1 MTRTGLNNFSILISA
16 VGFLPI
22 LQIGLLGKANVGKST
37 FFSAAT
43 ETPVAIGNFPF
54 TTISPNVGVAYVKS
68 ECACK
73 HFGIAHKNDLCV
85 NGIRFIPVKLID
97 VAGLVPGA
105 HEGKGL
111 GNQFLDDARQAE
123 VLIHVVDIAGATD
136 IQGQPVPIGSHDPLK
151 DIEFVNEEFD
161 EWFLDI
167 LKREWDKLTR
177 EIDQKRAKLTDGIAK
192 RFTGLGIKDYHVQ
205 DVLQKLGLVSKNP
218 KDWNDS
224 DLLTFVKDLRKNTKP
239 IIVAANKA
247 DLCKDLDIVKKI
259 NEPVILCSAETELLL
274 RKASKA
280 GIVRYDPGDE
290 SFSLVE
296 GKEILP
302 PQKKALDVV
311 STVFSKIH
319 STGVQKIL
327 NMAVFDLLKFIVVYP
342 VEDESKLTNKDG
354 DVLPDAKLLPADS
367 TAKDLAG
374 MIHADIA
381 KGFLHAIDCK
391 TKQRI
396 GGDHKLKNGDVVK
409 IVSTLSRG

>member
-1 MTRTGLNNFSILISA
+1 M
-16 VGFLPI
+16 
-22 LQIGLLGKANVGKST
+22 QIGLLGKANVGKST

-43 ETPVAIGNFPF
+43 ETPVPTGNFPF
-54 TTISPNVGVAYVKS
+54 TTIEPNIGVAYVKS
-68 ECACK
+68 KCACI
-73 HFGIAHKNDLCV
+73 HFKIDHKNDLCS
-85 NGIRFIPVKLID
+85 GGTRFIPVKLID

-123 VLIHVVDIAGATD
+123 VLIHVVDIAGTTD
-136 IQGQPVPIGSHDPLK
+136 IQGQPVPIGSHDPLE
-151 DIEFVNEEFD
+151 DIEFVQEEFIQ
-161 EWFLDI
+161 WFVDI

-192 RFTGLGIKDYHVQ
+192 RFTGLGIKDYQVHE
-205 DVLQKLGLVSKNP
+205 VLQKLGLISKNP
-218 KDWNDS
+218 KEWNDS
-224 DLLTFVKDLRKNTKP
+224 DLLTFVKELRKSTKP
-239 IIVAANKA
+239 IIIAANKA
-247 DLCKDLDIVKKI
+247 DLCKDLEIIKKI
-259 NEPVILCSAETELLL
+259 SDPVIPCSAETELLL

-280 GIVRYDPGDE
+280 GIVNYESGDDK
-290 SFSLVE
+290 FSVIE

-302 PQKKALDVV
+302 PQQKALDVV
-311 STVFSKIH
+311 KAVFSKIH
-319 STGVQKIL
+319 TTGIQKIL
-327 NMAVFDLLKFIVVYP
+327 DTAVFDLLKFIVVYP

-354 DVLPDAKLLPADS
+354 DVLPDAKLLPEGS

-396 GGDHKLKNGDVVK
+396 GGDHKLKNGDVIK